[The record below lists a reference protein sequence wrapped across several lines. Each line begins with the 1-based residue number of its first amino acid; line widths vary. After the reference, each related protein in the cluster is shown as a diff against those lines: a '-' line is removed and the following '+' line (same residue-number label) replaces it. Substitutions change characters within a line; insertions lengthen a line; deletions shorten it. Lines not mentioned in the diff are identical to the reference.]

1 MSGYR
6 TQTCTGNVGRE
17 GVREGGEEKG
27 RESRRTEIG
36 KKGIKT
42 VQSFISFSYNSWLGG
57 WKGENALPNV
67 LRVKG

>member
-1 MSGYR
+1 MYWRWG
-6 TQTCTGNVGRE
+6 
-17 GVREGGEEKG
+17 GGEGEEGRRKG
-27 RESRRTEIG
+27 ERAGTEIG

>member
-1 MSGYR
+1 MG
-6 TQTCTGNVGRE
+6 GGRE
-17 GVREGGEEKG
+17 GERAGERRLGKGGKA
-27 RESRRTEIG
+27 
-36 KKGIKT
+36 